1 MFSEFVWKTIHLA
14 TLFITS
20 LTSHI
25 LHDSVIKSSNPLR
38 ALGHYSN
45 SCSPPHW
52 HLNRIRGC
60 ICPFPSSSL
69 AGPNSSAKTLGI
81 RAPWTLNEC
90 PVLALGGTPHFSERS
105 SSFPPLPH
113 TERQSEQNEREALR
127 RVITGW
133 VTGYLRLTLHFNHS
147 PIHPFPAT
155 EIDFKMGQWN
165 ITINTEGVKWL
176 SIMINAYKWSVIQ
189 RNTLDR
195 LFIFFWGLKEFKF
208 VYMATR
214 LAAERDFIKTH

>member
-1 MFSEFVWKTIHLA
+1 MFSEFIWKTIHLA
-14 TLFITS
+14 TLFITP
-20 LTSHI
+20 LTSRI

-38 ALGHYSN
+38 ALGHYGN

-52 HLNRIRGC
+52 HLNGIRGC
-60 ICPFPSSSL
+60 ICPLPSSSL
-69 AGPNSSAKTLGI
+69 AGPNSSAKTLGC
-81 RAPWTLNEC
+81 RAPWTLNER
-90 PVLALGGTPHFSERS
+90 PGSALGGAPRFSERS

-113 TERQSEQNEREALR
+113 TERQNKRGALR

-133 VTGYLRLTLHFNHS
+133 VTGYLRLALHFNHS
-147 PIHPFPAT
+147 PIRSLPAT

-176 SIMINAYKWSVIQ
+176 SVMINAYKWSVIQ
-189 RNTLDR
+189 RHTLDR
-195 LFIFFWGLKEFKF
+195 LFIVFRGLKEFKF

-214 LAAERDFIKTH
+214 LAAERDFIITH